1 MSDAPERWSRDAGA
15 ADIATLTIPAS
26 AQRRRVFEI
35 DVRFVVRTAA
45 DAADPWHELTVEL
58 DGQRQWQRRIAT
70 GNLGSTDTL
79 DYRCR
84 ADLGVGQALRV
95 RALAKVG
102 AAARLKLAITAE
114 EQ

>member
-1 MSDAPERWSRDAGA
+1 MSDSPERWHRDAGA

-35 DVRFVVRTAA
+35 DVHLVVRTAA
-45 DAADPWHELTVEL
+45 EAAGPWHELTVEL
-58 DGQRQWQRRIAT
+58 DGKRQWQRRIAT
-70 GNLGSTDTL
+70 SNLGSTDTL

-95 RALAKVG
+95 RAISKLG
-102 AAARLKLAITAE
+102 SAARVRLLITAE

>member
-1 MSDAPERWSRDAGA
+1 MSDSPERWSRDAGA
-15 ADIATLTIPAS
+15 ADIAMLNIPAS

-35 DVRFVVRTAA
+35 DVRFVVRTTAEA
-45 DAADPWHELTVEL
+45 SDPWHELTVEL
-58 DGQRQWQRRIAT
+58 DGKRQWQRRIPT
-70 GNLGSTDTL
+70 SNLGSTDTL

-95 RALAKVG
+95 RAIGKVG
-102 AAARLKLAITAE
+102 VAARVKLAIAAE